1 MGPKISTG
9 TGQSTKLGSD
19 HRHLKSGLVT
29 FHPTILIFSLFKMLS
44 SVLKKIWT
52 EEKTV
57 LFKFVWKTITL
68 HVYLISFYK
77 KDKPLYVSPYIVRI
91 QHK

>member
-29 FHPTILIFSLFKMLS
+29 FHPTILIFSLFKILS

-57 LFKFVWKTITL
+57 LFKFVWKKITL

-77 KDKPLYVSPYIVRI
+77 KDKPLYVIPYIVRI

>member
-29 FHPTILIFSLFKMLS
+29 FHPTILIFLLFKILS
-44 SVLKKIWT
+44 SVLKKNWT
-52 EEKTV
+52 EEKTA
-57 LFKFVWKTITL
+57 LFKFVWKKNYTACLSNKFLQKRQTAIRKSL
-68 HVYLISFYK
+68 YS
-77 KDKPLYVSPYIVRI
+77 KDTT
-91 QHK
+91 

>member
-29 FHPTILIFSLFKMLS
+29 FHPTILIFLLFKILS
-44 SVLKKIWT
+44 SVLKKKLNRRKNRSI
-52 EEKTV
+52 
-57 LFKFVWKTITL
+57 
-68 HVYLISFYK
+68 
-77 KDKPLYVSPYIVRI
+77 
-91 QHK
+91 

>member
-9 TGQSTKLGSD
+9 AGQSTKLDSD

-29 FHPTILIFSLFKMLS
+29 FHPTILIFLLFKMLS
-44 SVLKKIWT
+44 SVLKKI
-52 EEKTV
+52 EQKKKPFYLSLCEK
-57 LFKFVWKTITL
+57 KL
-68 HVYLISFYK
+68 HCIYLISFCK
-77 KDKPLYVSPYIVRI
+77 IYVRPYIVRI

>member
-29 FHPTILIFSLFKMLS
+29 FHPTILIFSLFKILS

-57 LFKFVWKTITL
+57 LFKFVWKKL
-68 HVYLISFYK
+68 HCMFI
-77 KDKPLYVSPYIVRI
+77 
-91 QHK
+91 

>member
-29 FHPTILIFSLFKMLS
+29 FHPTILIFSLFKILS
-44 SVLKKIWT
+44 SVLKKI
-52 EEKTV
+52 
-57 LFKFVWKTITL
+57 
-68 HVYLISFYK
+68 
-77 KDKPLYVSPYIVRI
+77 
-91 QHK
+91 

>member
-9 TGQSTKLGSD
+9 AGQSTELGSD

-29 FHPTILIFSLFKMLS
+29 FHPTILIVLLFKILLS
-44 SVLKKIWT
+44 EFKRKLNRRKS
-52 EEKTV
+52 V
-57 LFKFVWKTITL
+57 LFKFVLNKIPL
-68 HVYLISFYK
+68 HVYLISFCK
-77 KDKPLYVSPYIVRI
+77 KDKLLYKSPNIIRI